1 MRDASDE
8 LRRPSLTR
16 RVGISAIFRPAVKPL
31 LEVPQP
37 ACLVVA
43 EVFTKTVMTVAR
55 DGWTQVQRSAA
66 GPTDRPGD
74 EELALALLRCLLG
87 ALLLRRLL
95 GFLRCHVNGS
105 SVEGV
110 LLSVR
115 CSLRD
120 ADDGASGWLQVTRV
134 AHAPASC

>member
-1 MRDASDE
+1 MR
-8 LRRPSLTR
+8 RRR
-16 RVGISAIFRPAVKPL
+16 QFWSAQIFRPAVKPL
-31 LEVPQP
+31 VEVPQP

-43 EVFTKTVMTVAR
+43 EVLTKTVMTVASA
-55 DGWTQVQRSAA
+55 GWTHFQPSAA
-66 GPTDRPGD
+66 GPTDRPGG
-74 EELALALLRCLLG
+74 EGLPLALLGGLLG

-95 GFLRCHVNGS
+95 GLLSCHVNGS

-120 ADDGASGWLQVTRV
+120 ADDGASG
-134 AHAPASC
+134 